1 MWDLAFIDRNDF
13 KKHVSDTIKTYDN
26 TLKGIDLHSFNS
38 NIIDPIKLTFDSKVY
53 RKTIEEVIEN
63 ELVRQRDKTNTN
75 AIGYFHQNLFK
86 YIDNCEVPNVGF
98 DVIYTRS
105 NGSRVYVEM
114 KNKHNTMNSSAAQK
128 TFLKMTT
135 QILSDDNC
143 DCYLVEII
151 AKRSQNIVWNVS
163 LDYERVSNE
172 HIKRVSIDKFY
183 EEVTGDKDAFYKIC
197 KQLPIIIDEINKKII
212 SENELVYGHKY
223 DRTGYAWKLEL
234 IEKINDDEEISGKQ
248 GIWNIKE

>member
-1 MWDLAFIDRNDF
+1 MWDLNFIDRENF
-13 KKHVSDTIKTYDN
+13 KKHVSNTIQTYDD
-26 TLKGIDLHSFNS
+26 TLKSINLQSFNS

-53 RKTIEEVIEN
+53 RKTIEEVIDN

-86 YIDNCEVPNVGF
+86 YIANCEVPNVGF
-98 DVIYTRS
+98 DVIYTRL
-105 NGSRVYVEM
+105 NGSKVYVEM

-135 QILSDDNC
+135 QLLNDDNC

-151 AKRSQNIVWNVS
+151 AKKSQNIIWNVS
-163 LDYERVSNE
+163 LDYEKVSNE

-197 KQLPIIIDEINKKII
+197 KQLPIIIDEIIAENDEFVVEDDTVI
-212 SENELVYGHKY
+212 SELRSKNPDILKSLYMLAFSTYEGFK
-223 DRTGYAWKLEL
+223 
-234 IEKINDDEEISGKQ
+234 EEC
-248 GIWNIKE
+248 E

>member
-1 MWDLAFIDRNDF
+1 MWDLDFIDRNDF

-26 TLKGIDLHSFNS
+26 TLKGIDLNSFNS

-53 RKTIEEVIEN
+53 RKTIEEVIKN

-135 QILSDDNC
+135 QILNDDNC

-197 KQLPIIIDEINKKII
+197 KQLPIIIDEII
-212 SENELVYGHKY
+212 SENNEFVVEDDTVISELRSTNPDILKSLYMLAFSTYEGFKN
-223 DRTGYAWKLEL
+223 EC
-234 IEKINDDEEISGKQ
+234 E
-248 GIWNIKE
+248 

>member
-1 MWDLAFIDRNDF
+1 MWDLDFIDRNDF

-26 TLKGIDLHSFNS
+26 TLKGIDLHSVNS

-98 DVIYTRS
+98 DVVYTRP

-135 QILSDDNC
+135 QILNDDNC

-197 KQLPIIIDEINKKII
+197 KQLPIIIDEII
-212 SENELVYGHKY
+212 SENNEFVVEDDTVISELRSTNSDILKSLYMLAFSTYEGFKN
-223 DRTGYAWKLEL
+223 EC
-234 IEKINDDEEISGKQ
+234 E
-248 GIWNIKE
+248 

>member
-1 MWDLAFIDRNDF
+1 MWDLDFIDRNDF
-13 KKHVSDTIKTYDN
+13 KKHVLDTIKSYDN
-26 TLKGIDLHSFNS
+26 TLKSIDLHSFNS

-53 RKTIEEVIEN
+53 RKTIEEVIDS

-98 DVIYTRS
+98 DVIYTRP

-135 QILSDDNC
+135 QILNDDNC

-197 KQLPIIIDEINKKII
+197 KQLPIIIDEII
-212 SENELVYGHKY
+212 SENNEFVVEDDTVISELRSTNPDILKSLYMLAFSTYEGFKN
-223 DRTGYAWKLEL
+223 EC
-234 IEKINDDEEISGKQ
+234 E
-248 GIWNIKE
+248 

>member
-1 MWDLAFIDRNDF
+1 MWNLDFISKEDF
-13 KKHVSDTIKTYDN
+13 KTHVSNTIKTYDE
-26 TLKGIDLHSFNS
+26 TLKSINLNSFNS

-53 RKTIEEVIEN
+53 KKTIEEVIES

-86 YIDNCEVPNVGF
+86 YINNCEVPNVGF
-98 DVIYTRS
+98 DVIYTRPD
-105 NGSRVYVEM
+105 GTKVYVEM

-135 QILSDDNC
+135 QILNEDNC
-143 DCYLVEII
+143 ECYLVEII
-151 AKRSQNIVWNVS
+151 AKRSQNVVWNVS
-163 LDYERVSNE
+163 LDYEKVSNE

-197 KQLPIIIDEINKKII
+197 KQLPLVIDEII
-212 SENELVYGHKY
+212 SENDEYVVEKDTVLDELRAKNPDILKSIYMLAFSTYEGFK
-223 DRTGYAWKLEL
+223 
-234 IEKINDDEEISGKQ
+234 EEC
-248 GIWNIKE
+248 E

>member
-1 MWDLAFIDRNDF
+1 MWDLDFIDRNDF

-86 YIDNCEVPNVGF
+86 YIDNCEVLNVGF
-98 DVIYTRS
+98 DVIYTRP

-135 QILSDDNC
+135 QILNDDNC

-163 LDYERVSNE
+163 LDYERVSND

-197 KQLPIIIDEINKKII
+197 KQLPIIIDEIILENNEFVVEDDTVI
-212 SENELVYGHKY
+212 SELRSTNPDILKSLYMLAFSTYEGFKNEC
-223 DRTGYAWKLEL
+223 E
-234 IEKINDDEEISGKQ
+234 
-248 GIWNIKE
+248 

>member
-1 MWDLAFIDRNDF
+1 MWDLNFIDREDF
-13 KKHVSDTIKTYDN
+13 KKHVSNTIQTYDD
-26 TLKGIDLHSFNS
+26 TLKSINLQSFNS

-53 RKTIEEVIEN
+53 RKTIEEVIDN

-86 YIDNCEVPNVGF
+86 YIANCEVPNVGF
-98 DVIYTRS
+98 DVIYNRT
-105 NGSRVYVEM
+105 NGSKVYVEI

-135 QILSDDNC
+135 QLLNDDNC

-151 AKRSQNIVWNVS
+151 AKKSQNIIWNVS
-163 LDYERVSNE
+163 LDYEKVSNE

-197 KQLPIIIDEINKKII
+197 KQLPIIIDEIIAENDEFVVEDDTVI
-212 SENELVYGHKY
+212 SELRSKNPDILKSLYMLAFSTYEGFK
-223 DRTGYAWKLEL
+223 
-234 IEKINDDEEISGKQ
+234 EEC
-248 GIWNIKE
+248 E

>member
-135 QILSDDNC
+135 QILNDDNC

-197 KQLPIIIDEINKKII
+197 KQLPIIIDEII
-212 SENELVYGHKY
+212 SENNEFVVEDDTVISELRSTDPDILKSLYILAFSTYEGFKN
-223 DRTGYAWKLEL
+223 EC
-234 IEKINDDEEISGKQ
+234 E
-248 GIWNIKE
+248 

>member
-1 MWDLAFIDRNDF
+1 MWDLNFIDREDF
-13 KKHVSDTIKTYDN
+13 KKHVSNTIQTYDD
-26 TLKGIDLHSFNS
+26 TLKSINLQSFNS

-53 RKTIEEVIEN
+53 RKTIEEVIDN

-86 YIDNCEVPNVGF
+86 YIANCEVPNVGF
-98 DVIYTRS
+98 DVIYNRT
-105 NGSRVYVEM
+105 NGSKVYVEI

-135 QILSDDNC
+135 QLLNDDNC

-151 AKRSQNIVWNVS
+151 AKKSQNIIWNVS

-197 KQLPIIIDEINKKII
+197 KQLPIIIDEIIAENDEFVVEDDTVI
-212 SENELVYGHKY
+212 SELRSKNPDILKSLYMLAFSTYEGFK
-223 DRTGYAWKLEL
+223 
-234 IEKINDDEEISGKQ
+234 EEC
-248 GIWNIKE
+248 E

>member
-1 MWDLAFIDRNDF
+1 MWNLDFISKEDF
-13 KKHVSDTIKTYDN
+13 KTHVSNTIKTYDE
-26 TLKGIDLHSFNS
+26 TLKSINLNSFNS

-53 RKTIEEVIEN
+53 KKTIEEVIES

-86 YIDNCEVPNVGF
+86 YINNCEVPNVGF
-98 DVIYTRS
+98 DVIYTRPD
-105 NGSRVYVEM
+105 RTKVYVEM

-135 QILSDDNC
+135 QILNEDNC

-151 AKRSQNIVWNVS
+151 AKRSQNVLWNVS
-163 LDYERVSNE
+163 LDYEKVSNE

-197 KQLPIIIDEINKKII
+197 KQLPLVIDEII
-212 SENELVYGHKY
+212 SEGNEYVVEKDTVL
-223 DRTGYAWKLEL
+223 DEL
-234 IEKINDDEEISGKQ
+234 RANNPDILKSLYMLAFSTYEGFKEEC
-248 GIWNIKE
+248 E

>member
-1 MWDLAFIDRNDF
+1 MWNLDFIDRNDF
-13 KKHVSDTIKTYDN
+13 KKHVLDTIKSYDN
-26 TLKGIDLHSFNS
+26 TLKSIDLHSFNS

-53 RKTIEEVIEN
+53 RKTIEEVIDS

-98 DVIYTRS
+98 DVIYTRP
-105 NGSRVYVEM
+105 NGGRIYVEM

-135 QILSDDNC
+135 QILNDDNC

-197 KQLPIIIDEINKKII
+197 KQLPIIIDEIIAENNEFVIEDDTVI
-212 SENELVYGHKY
+212 SELHSISPDTLKSLYMLAFSTYEGFKNEC
-223 DRTGYAWKLEL
+223 E
-234 IEKINDDEEISGKQ
+234 
-248 GIWNIKE
+248 

>member
-1 MWDLAFIDRNDF
+1 MWDLNFIDRENF
-13 KKHVSDTIKTYDN
+13 KKHVSNTIQTYDD
-26 TLKGIDLHSFNS
+26 TLKSVNLQSFNS

-53 RKTIEEVIEN
+53 RKTIEEVIDN

-86 YIDNCEVPNVGF
+86 YIANCEVPNVGF
-98 DVIYTRS
+98 DVIYTRP
-105 NGSRVYVEM
+105 NGSKVYVEM

-135 QILSDDNC
+135 QLLNDDNC

-151 AKRSQNIVWNVS
+151 AKKSQNIIWNVS
-163 LDYERVSNE
+163 LDYEKVSNE

-197 KQLPIIIDEINKKII
+197 KQLPIIIDEIIAENDEFVVEDDTVI
-212 SENELVYGHKY
+212 SELRSKNPDILKSLYMLAFSTYEGFK
-223 DRTGYAWKLEL
+223 
-234 IEKINDDEEISGKQ
+234 EEC
-248 GIWNIKE
+248 E

>member
-1 MWDLAFIDRNDF
+1 MWDLDFIDRNDF

-197 KQLPIIIDEINKKII
+197 KQLPIIIDEII
-212 SENELVYGHKY
+212 SENNEFVVEDDTVISELRSTNPDILKSLYILAFSTYEGFKN
-223 DRTGYAWKLEL
+223 EC
-234 IEKINDDEEISGKQ
+234 E
-248 GIWNIKE
+248 

>member
-1 MWDLAFIDRNDF
+1 MWNLDFISKEDF
-13 KKHVSDTIKTYDN
+13 KTHVSNTIKTYDE
-26 TLKGIDLHSFNS
+26 TLKSINLNSFNS

-53 RKTIEEVIEN
+53 KKTIEEVIES

-86 YIDNCEVPNVGF
+86 YINNCEVPNVGF
-98 DVIYTRS
+98 DVIYTRPD
-105 NGSRVYVEM
+105 GTKVYVEM

-135 QILSDDNC
+135 QILNDDNC

-151 AKRSQNIVWNVS
+151 AKKSQNIIWNIS
-163 LDYERVSNE
+163 LDYEKVSNE

-183 EEVTGDKDAFYKIC
+183 EEVTDDKEAFYKIC
-197 KQLPIIIDEINKKII
+197 KQLPIIIDEII
-212 SENELVYGHKY
+212 SENNEFMVEDDTVISELRSTNPDILKSLYMLAFSTYEGFK
-223 DRTGYAWKLEL
+223 
-234 IEKINDDEEISGKQ
+234 EEC
-248 GIWNIKE
+248 E

>member
-1 MWDLAFIDRNDF
+1 MWDLDFIDRNDF

-135 QILSDDNC
+135 QILNDDNC

-183 EEVTGDKDAFYKIC
+183 EEVTRDKDAFYKIC
-197 KQLPIIIDEINKKII
+197 KQLPIIIDEII
-212 SENELVYGHKY
+212 SENNEFVVEDDTVISELRSTNPDILKSLYMLAFSTYEGFKN
-223 DRTGYAWKLEL
+223 EC
-234 IEKINDDEEISGKQ
+234 E
-248 GIWNIKE
+248 

>member
-1 MWDLAFIDRNDF
+1 MWDLDFIDRNDF

-38 NIIDPIKLTFDSKVY
+38 NVIDPIRLTVDSKVY

-98 DVIYTRS
+98 DVIYTRP

-135 QILSDDNC
+135 QILNDDNC

-197 KQLPIIIDEINKKII
+197 KQLPIIIDEII
-212 SENELVYGHKY
+212 SENDEFVVEDDTVISELRSTNPDILKSLYMLAFSTYEGFKN
-223 DRTGYAWKLEL
+223 EC
-234 IEKINDDEEISGKQ
+234 E
-248 GIWNIKE
+248 

>member
-1 MWDLAFIDRNDF
+1 MWDLNFIDRENF
-13 KKHVSDTIKTYDN
+13 KKHVSNTIQTYDD
-26 TLKGIDLHSFNS
+26 TLKSINLQSFNS

-53 RKTIEEVIEN
+53 RKTIEEVIDN

-86 YIDNCEVPNVGF
+86 YIANCEVPNVGF
-98 DVIYTRS
+98 DVIYNRT
-105 NGSRVYVEM
+105 NGSKVYVEM

-135 QILSDDNC
+135 QLLNDDNC

-151 AKRSQNIVWNVS
+151 AKKSQNIIWNVS
-163 LDYERVSNE
+163 LDYEKVSNE

-197 KQLPIIIDEINKKII
+197 KQLPIIIDEIIAENDEFVVEDDTVI
-212 SENELVYGHKY
+212 SELRSKNPDILKSLYMLAFSTYEGFK
-223 DRTGYAWKLEL
+223 
-234 IEKINDDEEISGKQ
+234 EEC
-248 GIWNIKE
+248 E

>member
-1 MWDLAFIDRNDF
+1 MWNLNFIDRENF
-13 KKHVSDTIKTYDN
+13 KKHVSNTIQTYDD
-26 TLKGIDLHSFNS
+26 TLKSINLQSFNS

-53 RKTIEEVIEN
+53 RKTIEEVIDN

-86 YIDNCEVPNVGF
+86 YIANCEVPNVGF
-98 DVIYTRS
+98 DVIYTRP
-105 NGSRVYVEM
+105 NGSKVYVEM

-135 QILSDDNC
+135 QLLNDDNC

-151 AKRSQNIVWNVS
+151 AKKSQNIIWDVS
-163 LDYERVSNE
+163 LDYEKVSNE

-197 KQLPIIIDEINKKII
+197 KQLPIIIDEIIAENDEFVVEDDTVI
-212 SENELVYGHKY
+212 SELRSKNPDILKSLYMLAFSTYEGFK
-223 DRTGYAWKLEL
+223 
-234 IEKINDDEEISGKQ
+234 EEC
-248 GIWNIKE
+248 E

>member
-1 MWDLAFIDRNDF
+1 MWDLNFIDREDF
-13 KKHVSDTIKTYDN
+13 KKHVSNTIQTYDA
-26 TLKGIDLHSFNS
+26 TLKSINLQSFNS

-53 RKTIEEVIEN
+53 RKTIEEVIDN

-86 YIDNCEVPNVGF
+86 YIANCEVPNVGF
-98 DVIYTRS
+98 DVIYTRT
-105 NGSRVYVEM
+105 NGSKVYVEM

-135 QILSDDNC
+135 QLLNDDNC

-151 AKRSQNIVWNVS
+151 AKKSQNIIWNVS

-197 KQLPIIIDEINKKII
+197 KQLPIIIDEIIAENHEFVVEDDTVI
-212 SENELVYGHKY
+212 SELRSKNPDILKSLYMLAFSTYEGFK
-223 DRTGYAWKLEL
+223 
-234 IEKINDDEEISGKQ
+234 EEC
-248 GIWNIKE
+248 E

>member
-114 KNKHNTMNSSAAQK
+114 KNKHNTTNSSAAQK

-197 KQLPIIIDEINKKII
+197 KQLPIIIDEII
-212 SENELVYGHKY
+212 SENNEFVVEDDTVISELRSTNPDILKSLYILAFSTYEGFKN
-223 DRTGYAWKLEL
+223 EC
-234 IEKINDDEEISGKQ
+234 E
-248 GIWNIKE
+248 

>member
-143 DCYLVEII
+143 DCHLVEII

-197 KQLPIIIDEINKKII
+197 KQLPIIIDEII
-212 SENELVYGHKY
+212 SENNEFVVEDDTVISELRSTNPDILKSLYILAFSTYEGFKN
-223 DRTGYAWKLEL
+223 EC
-234 IEKINDDEEISGKQ
+234 E
-248 GIWNIKE
+248 

>member
-1 MWDLAFIDRNDF
+1 MWDLDFIDRNDF

-98 DVIYTRS
+98 DVIYTRP

-114 KNKHNTMNSSAAQK
+114 KNKHNTMNSSTAQK

-135 QILSDDNC
+135 QILNDDNC

-197 KQLPIIIDEINKKII
+197 KQLPIIIDEII
-212 SENELVYGHKY
+212 SENNEFVVEDDTVISELRSTNPDILKSLYMLAFSTYEGFKN
-223 DRTGYAWKLEL
+223 EC
-234 IEKINDDEEISGKQ
+234 E
-248 GIWNIKE
+248 

>member
-1 MWDLAFIDRNDF
+1 MWDLNFIDREDF
-13 KKHVSDTIKTYDN
+13 KKHVSNTIQTYDD
-26 TLKGIDLHSFNS
+26 TLKSINLQSFNS

-53 RKTIEEVIEN
+53 RKTIEEVIDN

-86 YIDNCEVPNVGF
+86 YIAYCEVPNVGF
-98 DVIYTRS
+98 DVIYTRT
-105 NGSRVYVEM
+105 NGSKVYVEM

-135 QILSDDNC
+135 QLLNDDNC

-151 AKRSQNIVWNVS
+151 AKKSQNIIWNVS

-197 KQLPIIIDEINKKII
+197 KQLPIIIDEIIAENDEFVVEDDTVI
-212 SENELVYGHKY
+212 SELRSKNPDILKSLYMLAFSTYEGFK
-223 DRTGYAWKLEL
+223 
-234 IEKINDDEEISGKQ
+234 EEC
-248 GIWNIKE
+248 E

>member
-1 MWDLAFIDRNDF
+1 MWDLNFIDRENF
-13 KKHVSDTIKTYDN
+13 KKHVSNTIQTYDD
-26 TLKGIDLHSFNS
+26 TLKSINLQSFNS

-53 RKTIEEVIEN
+53 RKTIEEVIDN

-86 YIDNCEVPNVGF
+86 YIANCEVPNVGF

-105 NGSRVYVEM
+105 NGSKVYVEM

-135 QILSDDNC
+135 QLLNDDNC

-151 AKRSQNIVWNVS
+151 AKKSQNIIWDVS
-163 LDYERVSNE
+163 LDYEKVSNE

-197 KQLPIIIDEINKKII
+197 KQLPIIIDEIIAENDEFVVEDDTVI
-212 SENELVYGHKY
+212 SELRSKNPDILKSLYMLAFSTYEGFK
-223 DRTGYAWKLEL
+223 
-234 IEKINDDEEISGKQ
+234 EEC
-248 GIWNIKE
+248 E

>member
-1 MWDLAFIDRNDF
+1 MWDLNFIDREDF
-13 KKHVSDTIKTYDN
+13 KKHVSNTIQTYDD
-26 TLKGIDLHSFNS
+26 TLKSINLQSFNS

-53 RKTIEEVIEN
+53 RKTIEEVIDN

-86 YIDNCEVPNVGF
+86 YIANCEVPNVGF
-98 DVIYTRS
+98 DVIYTRT
-105 NGSRVYVEM
+105 NGSKVYVEM

-135 QILSDDNC
+135 QLLNDDNC

-151 AKRSQNIVWNVS
+151 AKKSQNIIWNVS
-163 LDYERVSNE
+163 LDYDRVSNE

-197 KQLPIIIDEINKKII
+197 KQLPIIIDEIIAENDEFVVEDDTVI
-212 SENELVYGHKY
+212 SELRSKNPDILKSLYMLAFSTYEGFK
-223 DRTGYAWKLEL
+223 
-234 IEKINDDEEISGKQ
+234 EEC
-248 GIWNIKE
+248 E

>member
-1 MWDLAFIDRNDF
+1 MWDLDFISKEDF
-13 KKHVSDTIKTYDN
+13 KTHVSNTIKTYDK
-26 TLKGIDLHSFNS
+26 TLKSINLNSFNS

-53 RKTIEEVIEN
+53 RKTIEEVIES

-86 YIDNCEVPNVGF
+86 YINNCEVPNVGF

-105 NGSRVYVEM
+105 DGTKVYVEM

-135 QILSDDNC
+135 QILNEDNC

-151 AKRSQNIVWNVS
+151 AKRSQNVIWNVS

-197 KQLPIIIDEINKKII
+197 KQLPLVIDEII
-212 SENELVYGHKY
+212 SESDEYVVEKDTVLDELRANNPDILKSLYMLAFSTYEGFK
-223 DRTGYAWKLEL
+223 
-234 IEKINDDEEISGKQ
+234 EEC
-248 GIWNIKE
+248 E

>member
-1 MWDLAFIDRNDF
+1 MWNLDFISKEDF
-13 KKHVSDTIKTYDN
+13 KTHVSNTIKTYDE
-26 TLKGIDLHSFNS
+26 TLKSINLNSFNS

-53 RKTIEEVIEN
+53 KKTIEEVIES

-86 YIDNCEVPNVGF
+86 YINNCEVPDVGF
-98 DVIYTRS
+98 DVIYTRPD
-105 NGSRVYVEM
+105 GTKVYVEM

-135 QILSDDNC
+135 QILNEDNC
-143 DCYLVEII
+143 ECYLVEII
-151 AKRSQNIVWNVS
+151 AKRSQNVVWNVS
-163 LDYERVSNE
+163 LDYEKVSNE

-197 KQLPIIIDEINKKII
+197 KQLPLVIDEII
-212 SENELVYGHKY
+212 SENDEYVVEKDTVLDELRANNPDILKSLYMLAFSTYEGFK
-223 DRTGYAWKLEL
+223 
-234 IEKINDDEEISGKQ
+234 EEC
-248 GIWNIKE
+248 E

>member
-1 MWDLAFIDRNDF
+1 MWNLNFIDREDF
-13 KKHVSDTIKTYDN
+13 KKHVSNTIQTYDD
-26 TLKGIDLHSFNS
+26 TLKSINLQSFNS

-53 RKTIEEVIEN
+53 RKTIEEVIDN

-86 YIDNCEVPNVGF
+86 YIANCEVPNVGF
-98 DVIYTRS
+98 DVIYTRT
-105 NGSRVYVEM
+105 NGSKVYVEM

-135 QILSDDNC
+135 QLLNDDNC

-151 AKRSQNIVWNVS
+151 AKKSQNIIWNVS

-197 KQLPIIIDEINKKII
+197 KQLPIIIDEIIAENDEFVVEDDTVI
-212 SENELVYGHKY
+212 SELRSKNPDILKSLYMLAFSTYEGFK
-223 DRTGYAWKLEL
+223 
-234 IEKINDDEEISGKQ
+234 EEC
-248 GIWNIKE
+248 E

>member
-183 EEVTGDKDAFYKIC
+183 EEVTVDKDAFYKIC
-197 KQLPIIIDEINKKII
+197 KQLPIIIDEII
-212 SENELVYGHKY
+212 SENNEFVVEDDTVISELRSTNPDILKSLYILAFSTYEGFKN
-223 DRTGYAWKLEL
+223 EC
-234 IEKINDDEEISGKQ
+234 E
-248 GIWNIKE
+248 